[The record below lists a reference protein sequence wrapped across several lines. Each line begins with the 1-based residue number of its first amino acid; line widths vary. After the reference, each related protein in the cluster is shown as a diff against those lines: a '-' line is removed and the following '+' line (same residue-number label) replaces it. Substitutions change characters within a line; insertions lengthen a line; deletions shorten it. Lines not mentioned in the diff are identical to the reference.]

1 MQTLLRI
8 LFPMPTVDELLDE
21 LFGASYFSKLD
32 LHSGYHRIYI
42 RMNCLREWPTPFPP
56 SSPPQ
61 QQCAR

>member
-1 MQTLLRI
+1 
-8 LFPMPTVDELLDE
+8 MPTVDELLDE